1 MTAVRDGARGARCA
15 ATTGVSTSAVVCAAL
30 VVTGACAATV
40 GYARDGEARGWTSRA
55 FAGASTRARGDRGRE
70 EIIRSIP
77 FVDDGVDMRVPWS
90 ERERAAED
98 VEGEVAW
105 YRAVALG
112 AAFDSASAASAA
124 ARRTTTGAMASLG
137 ARHRRWRDDDES
149 SSRVD
154 FSLPAYDA
162 TTANER
168 ELKATGF
175 VVPGAVKAS
184 SLGDAEEDLAA
195 AAASETHEI
204 VQGIASASDDI
215 TAGAM
220 ATINPEQFQ
229 LMSSSQPTPTTE
241 TDAAPATTFPSVV
254 PLPKPLP
261 TPKPASQSAWVEAI
275 PSTEESSASTS
286 SVEEATETATETAT
300 EAPME
305 TATETATEM
314 LTEAPMETVDVATTA
329 NATAI
334 AVAGEVIEENEYA
347 DESTPNVVVTTQ
359 AQTEAE
365 AQAEKEDE
373 ITAALSSSYVSYKKK
388 IDTTS
393 DVNMYERAEFKAGA
407 KKSTAQMGWKPA
419 DARVLTEENIKA
431 NEDVEKETL
440 SVSFLSRFPVH
451 LPKSA
456 RETQAWKPFAMSDLQ
471 SARSKED
478 TVERVTEA
486 AIELVREQ
494 QQQAS
499 NDSFAVGHRSR
510 FSDMF
515 SIYFIGPIGALAFF
529 AVFYGVVALVA
540 KKKNE
545 SGSNAQASSSGDG
558 HGEND
563 NDENA
568 FLNFLRATTM
578 RHAND
583 KRGESAKPG
592 GVAAAFMSMLKK
604 DQDAD
609 VGERD
614 AWVSASNSNPNTYR
628 SNTPAT
634 APASAATSGMNTPVV
649 VDAISDGMLV
659 NRTLSAIRTR
669 ERTPPSSP
677 SRPEDS
683 DDKAT
688 TVAKKQALDVG
699 ADDKTVSVDND
710 NDNDSTSRRMVTE
723 TRQPPPSHLSSP
735 PRPVKAVPVP
745 TRTQS
750 MMPHARRQ
758 LEQPEVPSTGA
769 GRRARGDQ
777 PPTIVRSM
785 TTKFY

>member
-1 MTAVRDGARGARCA
+1 MTASRDAVRGARWTT
-15 ATTGVSTSAVVCAAL
+15 TTGVSTSAVVCATLA
-30 VVTGACAATV
+30 VTAACAATV

-77 FVDDGVDMRVPWS
+77 FVDDGVDLRVPWS

-98 VEGEVAW
+98 VDGEVAW

-112 AAFDSASAASAA
+112 AAFDSASAST
-124 ARRTTTGAMASLG
+124 RTGAMASLG
-137 ARHRRWRDDDES
+137 ARHRRWRDDDNDDDES

-154 FSLPAYDA
+154 FALPAYDA
-162 TTANER
+162 TAANER

-175 VVPGAVKAS
+175 VVPDADKAS
-184 SLGDAEEDLAA
+184 SLGDTEEDVAAAAAA

-220 ATINPEQFQ
+220 ATINPERFK
-229 LMSSSQPTPTTE
+229 LMSSSQTME
-241 TDAAPATTFPSVV
+241 TDDAPTTTFPSVV
-254 PLPKPLP
+254 PMPKPPL
-261 TPKPASQSAWVEAI
+261 TPKPASQSAWVNVV
-275 PSTEESSASTS
+275 PSTEESSASSASLTPTPTSLTPTPTS
-286 SVEEATETATETAT
+286 STNANETT
-300 EAPME
+300 
-305 TATETATEM
+305 
-314 LTEAPMETVDVATTA
+314 
-329 NATAI
+329 I
-334 AVAGEVIEENEYA
+334 AVAGKVNEENEYA

-451 LPKSA
+451 LPKLK
-456 RETQAWKPFAMSDLQ
+456 RETQAWKPFDMSDLK
-471 SARSKED
+471 SARSKEE

-494 QQQAS
+494 KQQAS
-499 NDSFAVGHRSR
+499 NDAFSAGHRSR

-515 SIYFIGPIGALAFF
+515 SIYYIGPIGALAFF
-529 AVFYGVVALVA
+529 TVFYGVVALVA

-558 HGEND
+558 HGESD
-563 NDENA
+563 HDENS
-568 FLNFLRATTM
+568 FLNFLRATTI
-578 RHAND
+578 RHSKD

-592 GVAAAFMSMLKK
+592 GVAAAFMSMLKM
-604 DQDAD
+604 DQGAD

-628 SNTPAT
+628 SNTPAS
-634 APASAATSGMNTPVV
+634 APASAATSGVNTPVV

-669 ERTPPSSP
+669 EWTPPSSP
-677 SRPEDS
+677 SRREDS
-683 DDKAT
+683 DDEAT
-688 TVAKKQALDVG
+688 TAAKKQALDVG
-699 ADDKTVSVDND
+699 ADDKMVSVDDD
-710 NDNDSTSRRMVTE
+710 NDNDSSSRRMVTETRQPVSVADDDDDSSSRRMVTE

-745 TRTQS
+745 TRAQS
-750 MMPHARRQ
+750 TMSHARRQ
-758 LEQPEVPSTGA
+758 LDQPEVPSTGA